1 MQTTIIALLLF
12 LVGICFFYIWKYRK
26 TAKKFEQQR
35 FDIETE
41 ELRMFDFLHSLG
53 ETLTQEGGT
62 NPGTLYR
69 TIVRGSAMVVEAHGA
84 ALYLIDKTNDN
95 PVSYTHL
102 TLPTKA

>member
-26 TAKKFEQQR
+26 TAKKFERQR
-35 FDIETE
+35 VDIETE

-84 ALYLIDKTNDN
+84 ALYLSLI
-95 PVSYTHL
+95 HI
-102 TLPTKA
+102 